1 MDLRMFDATRCGDL
15 FRVPTVSMV
24 ASNASYQILRLHYE
38 IGVERGQVEDGFYVD
53 MVMKPTS
60 AWPSITEPGRVAYLG
75 DSSHVTLLT
84 HLEQNRGNAVHYL
97 IPDNSRGTRSSRSN
111 MDVAE
116 NQILAQRGAFLLPP
130 RSISDELVESYFTWV
145 HPIIPVINRARF
157 MRQYRD
163 PKNPPSV
170 LLLQAVFL
178 AGTHVYKATHNENA
192 TTEVSVFTFYKRAK
206 ALYDA
211 NYEDDR
217 IVIVQ
222 SLVLLGWY
230 QGGSAE
236 AVESVCDWNR
246 LAIVVAQGCGLHRC
260 VGGSQLSHTDK
271 SLRRRIWWTLF
282 SRDRF
287 TAMSFGRPPCINLED
302 SDVTMITEQD
312 FVEHNSQRDSRYSLG
327 PQQVQF
333 YLQYVKLS
341 QLAGIIL
348 SQHYSVAT
356 LLLPII
362 HVLEINSIR
371 ILAGTPALEVL
382 YDCLSLASIDNL
394 SNLNTF
400 YSEYP

>member
-1 MDLRMFDATRCGDL
+1 MDVWEERAHLPGLQTKLYYVQAYKDF
-15 FRVPTVSMV
+15 SQ
-24 ASNASYQILRLHYE
+24 ASYL
-38 IGVERGQVEDGFYVD
+38 GQVEDGFYVD

-84 HLEQNRGNAVHYL
+84 HQEQNSGNAVHYL

-111 MDVAE
+111 MDKVE

-178 AGTHVYKATHNENA
+178 AGSHIYKATHNENA
-192 TTEVSVFTFYKRAK
+192 TAEVSVFTFYKRAK

-260 VGGSQLSHTDK
+260 VDGSQLSHTDK

-312 FVEHNSQRDSRYSLG
+312 FVEHSSQRDSRYSLG

-333 YLQYVKLS
+333 FLQYVKLS

-348 SQHYSVAT
+348 SQHYSVST
-356 LLLPII
+356 LLSDEAR
-362 HVLEINSIR
+362 EIR
-371 ILAGTPALEVL
+371 PMDQMLADWLKDCPSSMSWKSTQYEFWPALL
-382 YDCLSLASIDNL
+382 H
-394 SNLNTF
+394 LNNTV
-400 YSEYP
+400 YSELLK